1 MGYVYLEEINS
12 QELSWEICLK
22 KANRSSRRKALR
34 DTAPRTVSAESE
46 GFTQIKISGA
56 SPIPQGMAKP
66 DQKGVQGERLPHRT
80 ILPLSLS
87 RRKIVLVG
95 YNYPRG

>member
-1 MGYVYLEEINS
+1 MKHKRRNE
-12 QELSWEICLK
+12 QPRAAK
-22 KANRSSRRKALR
+22 K
-34 DTAPRTVSAESE
+34 
-46 GFTQIKISGA
+46 SGEC
-56 SPIPQGMAKP
+56 PIPQGRAKS

-80 ILPLSLS
+80 ILPPSLS